1 MTAIHNI
8 RETISI
14 KLATV
19 YEHLCLYTYS
29 FNVNNTNLCG

>member
-8 RETISI
+8 RETISL

-19 YEHLCLYTYS
+19 YEHYYVFIPTFLML
-29 FNVNNTNLCG
+29 